1 MSLCVLVD
9 CNYSLNCS
17 YLYCNCSHILYHS
30 YLETCDTAMHVK
42 AKAEIKKY
50 YEKNEAGGPSLKEC
64 LRATVGE
71 TYWKVATDNLI
82 AIQQHEKKKKRE
94 QSPAAQPSQDLIQ
107 ARQMLQRGREEIAK
121 VRALKDEEIA
131 KLKALKDEEIAKLK
145 ASKDE
150 EIASKDS
157 ALVQDEE
164 ELARLKASKDEE
176 IAEKDKEIA
185 TLKATKDKEIAT
197 LNQSLKRRESELL
210 KQYMTSKPLVDKVDL
225 TTDDND
231 EPPSKRRKCIAGIVL
246 EEKEKRL
253 VKIKQEQVET
263 RADLQRVED
272 EKELALECKI
282 CFEVKEERY
291 ALVPCGHIMCS
302 VCKESYSECPTC
314 SRHVESHLRV
324 HL

>member
-1 MSLCVLVD
+1 MLC
-9 CNYSLNCS
+9 
-17 YLYCNCSHILYHS
+17 S

-50 YEKNEAGGPSLKEC
+50 YEKNEARGPSLQEC

-71 TYWKVATDNLI
+71 AYWKIARDNL
-82 AIQQHEKKKKRE
+82 AIHQQYEKKKKQE
-94 QSPAAQPSQDLIQ
+94 QQSATQPSQEKIAKLRELKD
-107 ARQMLQRGREEIAK
+107 EEIAK
-121 VRALKDEEIA
+121 LRALKDEEIA
-131 KLKALKDEEIAKLK
+131 KLRVSKDEEIAKLK

-197 LNQSLKRRESELL
+197 LKATKDKEIATLNQSLKRRESELL

-231 EPPSKRRKCIAGIVL
+231 ELQSKRRKCIAGIVL

-291 ALVPCGHIMCS
+291 ALVPCGHIMCAL
-302 VCKESYSECPTC
+302 CKNSYSECPTC